1 MAETKKTITVK
12 LRYLKIATRKVRSVA
27 DIMRGLSLRE
37 AEAQLLFSPRR
48 ASNNLLKLLRSA
60 AANAKQQKLNVDKLL
75 ITEVR
80 VDQGPKQKR
89 WMPRARGSMSPIEK
103 RTSHVTLVL
112 KESDTVRPV
121 KFVIHEK
128 PKKQKEEKKKKVKKP
143 EDKKKKEEKREKDE
157 GTKQTKEP
165 GVFRK
170 VFRRKSI

>member
-1 MAETKKTITVK
+1 MAETTKTITVK

-27 DIMRGLSLRE
+27 DIIRGLSLRE

-48 ASNNLLKLLRSA
+48 ASNDLLKLLRSA
-60 AANAKQQKLNVDKLL
+60 AANAKQQKLNIDKLL

-89 WMPRARGSMSPIEK
+89 WMPRARGSASLIEK
-103 RTSHVTLVL
+103 RTSHITLVL
-112 KESDTVRPV
+112 KESDAVRPV
-121 KFVIHEK
+121 KFIVHEK
-128 PKKQKEEKKKKVKKP
+128 PKKQKEEKKTKTKS
-143 EDKKKKEEKREKDE
+143 EDKTRKEEKKERDEKI
-157 GTKQTKEP
+157 KQTKEP